1 MRASAEEGSGSRRE
15 RGGGG
20 REWKTEHRE
29 EGGEGEVGQS
39 ASVDPHHL
47 TAEPDTQVSLHIF
60 RSSISR
66 ISCAS
71 SQF

>member
-1 MRASAEEGSGSRRE
+1 MLVSAEEGSRSRRE
-15 RGGGG
+15 RGGGS
-20 REWKTEHRE
+20 EWKTEHQE
-29 EGGEGEVGQS
+29 EEEGQS
-39 ASVDPHHL
+39 ASVDLHHL

-60 RSSISR
+60 RNSISR